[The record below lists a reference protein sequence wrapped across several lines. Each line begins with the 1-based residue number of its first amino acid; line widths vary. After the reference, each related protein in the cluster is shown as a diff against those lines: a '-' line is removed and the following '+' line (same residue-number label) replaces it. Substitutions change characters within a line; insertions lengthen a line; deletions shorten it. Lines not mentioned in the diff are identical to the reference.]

1 VAAERRGVISGL
13 LSLSRN
19 LGLITGTSVM
29 GALFAHVV
37 GGATLAEAS
46 PQAVAAGTKA
56 SFIAAAC
63 LMALA
68 VAIRVTARR
77 RGGARP

>member
-1 VAAERRGVISGL
+1 MPERADVLVIGSG
-13 LSLSRN
+13 
-19 LGLITGTSVM
+19 
-29 GALFAHVV
+29 V